1 MNDPRY
7 IKMKK
12 MFKERLVEMNA
23 KEAISGMALGV
34 DTIFALAVLVLKE
47 EGYDINLV
55 CAVPCQNHPCR
66 WPEESQK
73 LYQKI
78 LSQADEVVLV
88 TDAPYS
94 ARLMRAR
101 NEYMVDRLTGPNDKL
116 SRSGMEATE
125 EPATV

>member
-101 NEYMVDRLTGPNDKL
+101 NEYMVDRLTGSNDKL